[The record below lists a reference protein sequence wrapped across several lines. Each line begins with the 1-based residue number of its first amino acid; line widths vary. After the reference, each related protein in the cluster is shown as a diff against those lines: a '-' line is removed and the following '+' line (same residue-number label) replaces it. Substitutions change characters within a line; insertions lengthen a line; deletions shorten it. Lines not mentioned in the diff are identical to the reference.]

1 MLQQR
6 LHDMEAK
13 GILANI
19 NGQESKRME
28 VAIVPEIDD
37 DEDIDGDEEP
47 VVEVLQT
54 IQQSDRVYTL
64 YEDF

>member
-1 MLQQR
+1 
-6 LHDMEAK
+6 MEAK